1 MSVAASRLQP
11 ALEGAQ
17 QGFVAG
23 SCRRHRVCDDITAGL
38 IPYAIRNATVSAGEA
53 RTEEQ
58 AQRYWGLVADQ
69 IAAACSDGR
78 LSCGRPMPTMLPS
91 PSRISVTAL
100 VASAWSSFRW
110 MATYRPADTARPP
123 STGSARNWALF
134 QRTVNGLPATLQEHQ
149 QQERVGLA
157 RARYLAVLRLAY
169 QAAVLLLLP
178 LALAGYVLAPVRRPP
193 RWSAVWVLGVAAG
206 VAVLGRVLLL
216 ALIDST
222 SFLTAQASNYA
233 LPAMSFLLV
242 FTALGVVLLL
252 RCWPGASGLVRPRR
266 PPWTWPRSL
275 GA

>member
-1 MSVAASRLQP
+1 
-11 ALEGAQ
+11 
-17 QGFVAG
+17 
-23 SCRRHRVCDDITAGL
+23 
-38 IPYAIRNATVSAGEA
+38 
-53 RTEEQ
+53 
-58 AQRYWGLVADQ
+58 
-69 IAAACSDGR
+69 
-78 LSCGRPMPTMLPS
+78 MPTMLPS

-149 QQERVGLA
+149 RQERVGLA
-157 RARYLAVLRLAY
+157 RARYLVVLRLAY
-169 QAAVLLLLP
+169 QAAVLVLLP

-222 SFLTAQASNYA
+222 SFLAAQASNYA